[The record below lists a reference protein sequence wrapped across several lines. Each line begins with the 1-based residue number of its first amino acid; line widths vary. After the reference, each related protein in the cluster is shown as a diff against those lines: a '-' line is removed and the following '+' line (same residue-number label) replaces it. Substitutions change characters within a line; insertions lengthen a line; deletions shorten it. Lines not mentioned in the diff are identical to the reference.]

1 MTTSPTLRQLEAL
14 RAVYEHRQKFDRAP
28 TYRELCRVLGV
39 RSTNGVSDLLR
50 PLEKKG
56 CLERD
61 RTIARSMR
69 VTDLGMRF
77 LGEHLRRCH
86 SCGAEVAA

>member
-28 TYRELCRVLGV
+28 TYRELGRVLGI
-39 RSTNGVSDLLR
+39 RSTNGVNELLR
-50 PLEKKG
+50 LLEKRG

-61 RTIARSMR
+61 AVLSRSMR
-69 VTDLGMRF
+69 VTKLGMRF